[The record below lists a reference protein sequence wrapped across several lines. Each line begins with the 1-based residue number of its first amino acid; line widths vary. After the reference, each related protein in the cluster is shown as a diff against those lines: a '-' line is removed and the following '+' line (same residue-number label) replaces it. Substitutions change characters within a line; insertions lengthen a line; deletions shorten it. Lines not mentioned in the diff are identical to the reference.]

1 MLIQL
6 GKCALSCGCVEVV
19 QPARSLQFQSAMA
32 AVKQQQQLVATQ
44 SGLEPGS
51 LTPEKLIATPQSSG
65 KKISF
70 FSKAK
75 LT

>member
-1 MLIQL
+1 VLIQL
-6 GKCALSCGCVEVV
+6 GKCALFCGCVEVV
-19 QPARSLQFQSAMA
+19 QPARSLQFQPAIA

-44 SGLEPGS
+44 SCLEPGS
-51 LTPEKLIATPQSSG
+51 LTPEKLIATPQSAG
-65 KKISF
+65 KMFFF

>member
-1 MLIQL
+1 MLRQL
-6 GKCALSCGCVEVV
+6 GKCALFCGCVGVV
-19 QPARSLQFQSAMA
+19 QPARSLQFQPAMA
-32 AVKQQQQLVATQ
+32 AVKQQQLVATQ

-65 KKISF
+65 KTFSF